1 MNSVEKGKLWYLSKK
16 IIYATLEIN
25 AKKDEKTIFSIG
37 NVEKLLK
44 RYNSCEGG
52 KRKRAA
58 DTERKEIE
66 EHSVCLKGESMTLA
80 R

>member
-1 MNSVEKGKLWYLSKK
+1 M
-16 IIYATLEIN
+16 EIK
-25 AKKDEKTIFSIG
+25 AEKDEKTISFSIER
-37 NVEKLLK
+37 VEKLLK

-66 EHSVCLKGESMTLA
+66 EHRVCLKAESMTLA
-80 R
+80 RESE